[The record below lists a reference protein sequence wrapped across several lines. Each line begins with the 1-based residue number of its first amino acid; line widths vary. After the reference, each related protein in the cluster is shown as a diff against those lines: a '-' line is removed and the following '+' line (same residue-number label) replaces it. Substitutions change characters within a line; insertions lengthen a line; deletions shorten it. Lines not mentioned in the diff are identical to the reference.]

1 MFVVSESRDSTKGE
15 SSTRGNWSTVCPS
28 WKATCMDGEKTRM
41 RRMRRERIPESYLEN
56 EEPYMCGVLECKRL
70 FHTYAELVHHASSH
84 PAVALRWC
92 AYSDLMA

>member
-1 MFVVSESRDSTKGE
+1 MSQLEGDMYGWREDTDEENEEGE
-15 SSTRGNWSTVCPS
+15 ISV
-28 WKATCMDGEKTRM
+28 
-41 RRMRRERIPESYLEN
+41 IPESYLED